1 MSDERY
7 MALAISLGRRNL
19 GQTSPNPSVGCVL
32 VKNDVIVGRGYT
44 APGGRPHAETQA
56 IKQAG
61 SVANGSTAYITLEPC
76 SHEGK
81 TPPCAQALVEA
92 GVKRAVIATIDPDKR
107 VNGKGISIL
116 EAAGIEVK
124 VGVLAEQAS
133 LDHAGFFSSQSD
145 CRPWITLKLATS
157 IDGKIATSKGDSKWI
172 TGSSARHFVHNM
184 RRKHDAIMVG
194 SGTVISDDPNL
205 NVRDLGTCIQP
216 YRIVVSSN
224 LEIPVKSNLTKTIY
238 EQPVWIFHSNEASE
252 ARKRKWLDLG
262 AQLFE
267 CQVDNFGISM
277 KDIMQKI
284 SDKGITRLLCEGGGK
299 LAASLM
305 RSELV
310 DEIVTFHGGLAIG
323 ADGLSSIGDL
333 GIYSLG
339 EAKRWRLNQTLSF
352 GAEVLNIWRPTS
364 KYIQN

>member
-32 VKNDVIVGRGYT
+32 VKNDAIVGRGYT

-56 IKQAG
+56 LKQAG
-61 SVANGSTAYITLEPC
+61 SLANGSTAYITLEPC
-76 SHEGK
+76 SHAGK

-133 LDHAGFFSSQSD
+133 LDHAGFFSSQSER
-145 CRPWITLKLATS
+145 RPWVTLKLAAS

-172 TGSSARHFVHNM
+172 TGSSARYFVHHM

-194 SGTVISDDPNL
+194 SGTVISDDPSL
-205 NVRDLGTCIQP
+205 NVRNLGTCIQP

-224 LEIPVKSNLTKTIY
+224 LEIPVKSNLTKTIH
-238 EQPVWIFHSNEASE
+238 EQPVWIFHSNEVSDE
-252 ARKRKWLDLG
+252 RKRKWLDLG

-267 CQVDNFGISM
+267 CKVDNFGVSM
-277 KDIMQKI
+277 KDIMHKI
-284 SDKGITRLLCEGGGK
+284 SHKGITRLLCEGGGK
-299 LAASLM
+299 LAASLI

-310 DEIVTFHGGLAIG
+310 DELVTFHGGLNIG
-323 ADGLSSIGDL
+323 ADGFSSIGEL
-333 GIYSLG
+333 GICSLSQ
-339 EAKRWRLNQTLSF
+339 AKRWRLARTLSF
-352 GAEVLNIWRPTS
+352 DAEVLNVWYPTD

>member
-1 MSDERY
+1 

-56 IKQAG
+56 LKQAG
-61 SVANGSTAYITLEPC
+61 SLANGSTAYITLEPC

-184 RRKHDAIMVG
+184 RRKHDAIMA
-194 SGTVISDDPNL
+194 
-205 NVRDLGTCIQP
+205 
-216 YRIVVSSN
+216 VSYTH
-224 LEIPVKSNLTKTIY
+224 LRAHE
-238 EQPVWIFHSNEASE
+238 
-252 ARKRKWLDLG
+252 
-262 AQLFE
+262 
-267 CQVDNFGISM
+267 
-277 KDIMQKI
+277 
-284 SDKGITRLLCEGGGK
+284 
-299 LAASLM
+299 
-305 RSELV
+305 
-310 DEIVTFHGGLAIG
+310 
-323 ADGLSSIGDL
+323 
-333 GIYSLG
+333 
-339 EAKRWRLNQTLSF
+339 TL
-352 GAEVLNIWRPTS
+352 R
-364 KYIQN
+364 

>member
-1 MSDERY
+1 

-56 IKQAG
+56 LKQAG

-194 SGTVISDDPNL
+194 SGTVISDDPSL

-252 ARKRKWLDLG
+252 ERKRKWLDLG

-267 CQVDNFGISM
+267 CQVDNLGISM

-310 DEIVTFHGGLAIG
+310 DEIVTFHGGLIVG
-323 ADGLSSIGDL
+323 ADGVPSIGEL
-333 GIYSLG
+333 GINALID
-339 EAKRWRLNQTLSF
+339 AKRWRLDQTLSF
-352 GAEVLNIWRPTS
+352 DTEVLNIWHPTD
-364 KYIQN
+364 KYIKN